1 MNTTL
6 AGRLT
11 TGLHA
16 WRGLILCLLPL
27 MSCATASEM
36 GLAEDDDG
44 MHGSIDYP
52 FAGSQRRLGGANH
65 KRDDKL
71 VVRTSVGNT
80 EYQLEV
86 PSAADDMDIEIPI
99 MPLGG
104 SQATG
109 TLTGDRPGGLG
120 NPSSADRELTGALPQ
135 IDSKFPG
142 ETGVLDKAFGTG
154 PDGGY
159 RQSPSY
165 VLGIAKVNQHYK
177 RREYEYAMV
186 ELNNLLAF
194 YPNSPKLHKMK
205 GTVLVRMGSL
215 ELAERAWVRAQ
226 QLEPDDASLN
236 NGLRQLQ
243 FRIAALR
250 RPTGSQ
256 TPPAPASL
264 GQQASEPTAAMPPP
278 PQTTEIRQGPAATRP
293 AQLPPPARMATVPQS
308 GSRNTPRSQP
318 PLLRQGQRPQLAQ
331 PPLQM
336 RQGQQPRVS
345 GLQSQQSVRPQP
357 PQQRPPQA
365 ATRAP
370 QTDTRRPV
378 ASPFR

>member
-1 MNTTL
+1 M
-6 AGRLT
+6 G
-11 TGLHA
+11 
-16 WRGLILCLLPL
+16 
-27 MSCATASEM
+27 CATASEM

-52 FAGSQRRLGGANH
+52 FAGSQRNLGGANR

-243 FRIAALR
+243 YRIAALK

-264 GQQASEPTAAMPPP
+264 GQQASEPTTAMVPP
-278 PQTTEIRQGPAATRP
+278 PQTTQMRQGTAASRP
-293 AQLPPPARMATVPQS
+293 AQLPPPSRMATAPQI
-308 GSRNTPRSQP
+308 GTRNRNAPGSQP
-318 PLLRQGQRPQLAQ
+318 PLLRQGQGSQLAQ

-336 RQGQQPRVS
+336 RQNQPPRVS
-345 GLQSQQSVRPQP
+345 GIQ
-357 PQQRPPQA
+357 PQQPYRPKQPAQQMQS
-365 ATRAP
+365 P
-370 QTDTRRPV
+370 QTNPRSPPADTRRPV